1 MRVLVVDDEAFGRS
15 RLLRLLRQL
24 PQVDQAIECADPQK
38 VEQYLVE
45 QSIDLV
51 LLDIEMP
58 QRNGLAV
65 AAAINQLAT
74 PPVVIFTTAHP
85 EHALQA
91 FKLNS
96 ADYLL
101 KPVELSDLEQSIA
114 KVSRLNRLQQVQVR
128 ATKDTVPMPAT
139 PTTGAPRLVLKV
151 GLQTLSLTMAELLL
165 LQADEKYVR
174 VVHEQGE
181 ALSEQSLRYFE
192 QQCAGWLVRIHRHT
206 LVPIARLRG
215 IARNSEG
222 NAVALLTGTEAQP
235 EISRRELPRIR
246 QLLESL
252 TVPGTTSS
260 D

>member
-24 PQVDQAIECADPQK
+24 PQVEQAFECADPHK
-38 VEQYLVE
+38 VEQYLAE

-101 KPVELSDLEQSIA
+101 KPVELADLEQSIA
-114 KVSRLNRLQQVQVR
+114 KVSRLNRLQQVH
-128 ATKDTVPMPAT
+128 ATNDTVPIPAT
-139 PTTGAPRLVLKV
+139 LTTGAPRLVLKV